1 MCAQSFS
8 HVQLFAAPQ
17 TVALWAPL
25 TMEFSREESWSGVP
39 FPRPG
44 DLPDQGMELAS
55 LEYEKDT
62 LNMEWDMQ
70 LYRGFRELTQE
81 TVHICQKVQQTR
93 SEDAVSLLSGVS
105 EAL

>member
-1 MCAQSFS
+1 
-8 HVQLFAAPQ
+8 
-17 TVALWAPL
+17 
-25 TMEFSREESWSGVP
+25 MEFSRQESWNGVP

-62 LNMEWDMQ
+62 LNMEWDTQ

-81 TVHICQKVQQTR
+81 TVHICQKVQHTR
-93 SEDAVSLLSGVS
+93 SEDAVSLLSGVN
-105 EAL
+105 EAP